1 MALLWQTASDCL
13 LPVAVSCRPRTS
25 KDTVVLPSMPALT
38 STVTSPTKFLVHS
51 LEERGR
57 NYVVLLSLVLA
68 IILPLW
74 HIDPD
79 IENDLLWVL
88 GGLGVGFSLLET
100 APVQRNVELCVEM
113 GPFGIQR
120 TTKVNDRL
128 SHHPLLPRA
137 CVKDCII
144 IEHVKA
150 FGVANHLVFRV
161 ESTLVPVFPN
171 AKLSFSQCHS
181 LLKQIQQGLRE
192 Q

>member
-1 MALLWQTASDCL
+1 MATIKCA
-13 LPVAVSCRPRTS
+13 
-25 KDTVVLPSMPALT
+25 
-38 STVTSPTKFLVHS
+38 PTKFLVQS
-51 LEERGR
+51 SEERGR
-57 NYVVLLSLVLA
+57 NYAVLLCLVLA
-68 IILPLW
+68 IILALW
-74 HIDPD
+74 HTDPD

-88 GGLGVGFSLLET
+88 GGLGVGLALLET
-100 APVQRNVELCVEM
+100 APVKRNVELCVEM

-120 TTKVNDRL
+120 TAKVNDRL

-144 IEHVKA
+144 TEHVKA

-161 ESTLVPVFPN
+161 ESALVPVFPN

-181 LLKQIQQGLRE
+181 LLEQIQQALQE